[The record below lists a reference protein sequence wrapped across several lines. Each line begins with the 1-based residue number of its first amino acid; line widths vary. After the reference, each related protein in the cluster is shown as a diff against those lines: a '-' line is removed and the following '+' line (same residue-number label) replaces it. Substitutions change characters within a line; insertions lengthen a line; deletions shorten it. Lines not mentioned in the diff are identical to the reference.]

1 MEEGEKTGLK
11 KYRIGA
17 KQFFIVRDYALQN
30 GAEFTAPTETA
41 CFFPLLI
48 KRHTAPFKPMYIV
61 EHLSKYYP
69 ALTGYTVDKA
79 EYKDEVGF
87 MQKLMRFFW
96 SGKCFFRRFK
106 SFEMTTRACL
116 SVELLK

>member
-1 MEEGEKTGLK
+1 M
-11 KYRIGA
+11 
-17 KQFFIVRDYALQN
+17 QN
-30 GAEFTAPTETA
+30 GAEFTALTEAA

-48 KRHTAPFKPMYIV
+48 KRHTAAFKPMYIV

-87 MQKLMRFFW
+87 MQKLMRFFGVENV
-96 SGKCFFRRFK
+96 SLEGFK

-116 SVELLK
+116 SIELLK